1 MSEPAIV
8 LVTTSFPMVSDGSE
22 AAGSFVSDFAE
33 ELGKHVAVRV
43 AAPGQQSGRE
53 PWAENVE
60 VFRYAAPQRPLSTLK
75 PWHPSDMF
83 EITRVLRTG
92 MRATRAAVEAGPTA
106 HVLALWALPSGAWAR
121 RVAREHGIGYSV
133 WMLGSD
139 VWSLGRVPIL
149 RAMLARVVRGA
160 THAWAD
166 GYKLA
171 EDAKRIAGV
180 PVGFLPSTRRID
192 MANPLPPRHEP
203 PYRLLF
209 LGRWHP
215 NKGIDLLL
223 DALAMLSDDDW
234 SRIEKIEIQGGGP
247 LEPLVR
253 ERVAALRAAGRP
265 VELGGF
271 LAKHEAEA
279 AIVRADWVL
288 IPSRIESIPVIFS
301 DAMKLGR
308 PVVVMPVGD
317 LPKLLTQDAVGVCG
331 RAVDADAYANA
342 LQEALA
348 GLPMARAAAL
358 EHAAEPFSLERS
370 IVPRIL
376 KSLHGR
382 EPVPWIQ
389 A

>member
-8 LVTTSFPMVSDGSE
+8 LVTTSFPVASDGSE

-33 ELGKHVAVRV
+33 ELGRHVPVRV
-43 AAPGQQSGRE
+43 VAPGRQSSRE

-75 PWHPSDMF
+75 LWRPSDMF
-83 EITRVLRTG
+83 EIARVLRAG
-92 MRATRAAVEAGPTA
+92 MRATRAAAKVEPTT

-149 RAMLARVVRGA
+149 RAMLGRVVRGA

-171 EDAKRIAGV
+171 EDAKLIAGV
-180 PVGFLPSTRRID
+180 PVGFLPSTRRIG
-192 MANPLPPRHEP
+192 MANPLPPRHGP

-215 NKGIDLLL
+215 NKGVDLLL
-223 DALAMLSDDDW
+223 DALTMLGDDDW
-234 SRIEKIEIQGGGP
+234 SRIEKIEIQGGGS

-253 ERVAALRAAGRP
+253 KRVAALCAAGRP
-265 VELGGF
+265 IELGGF
-271 LAKHEAEA
+271 LAKCEAEA

-301 DAMKLGR
+301 DAMKLSR
-308 PVVVMPVGD
+308 PIIAMLVGD
-317 LPKLLTQDAVGVCG
+317 LPELFARAPFGVMSA
-331 RAVDADAYANA
+331 RVEAPALADAIRTA
-342 LQEALA
+342 LCRSALGFVAGTQQFAAQFDLTSIAVRIVQELC
-348 GLPMARAAAL
+348 PND
-358 EHAAEPFSLERS
+358 
-370 IVPRIL
+370 
-376 KSLHGR
+376 
-382 EPVPWIQ
+382 
-389 A
+389 